1 MTLTGTRFVEVAADV
16 HVLRYPVL
24 DVNSVLVI
32 GSEIA
37 AVIDTLSTPDQGRE
51 LLAAVRAVTD
61 RPLVIINTH
70 HHFDHIFGNGVLADS
85 CPGSTIWAHEA
96 AAAELREHGTLWQR
110 QWYEECLALHP
121 DLAEPVLH
129 TELRPA
135 NRTIHT
141 ESTMD
146 IGGRLLELRH
156 LGRGHTEG
164 DLVVLVE
171 DAGVLIAGDLV
182 EQGSPPSFADSY
194 PLDWPDT
201 VTALLHLGAAA
212 TTVVPGHGAPVDLAF
227 VHGQHDELSQL
238 AWLIRDGHRDG
249 APAAAVA
256 ERAPYPASVA
266 LPAVTRGYAELDGQ
280 D

>member
-1 MTLTGTRFVEVAADV
+1 MTLAGTRFVEVATDI

-24 DVNSVLVI
+24 DVNSTLVV

-37 AVIDTLSTPDQGRE
+37 AVIDTLSTPEQGRE
-51 LLAAVRAVTD
+51 LLDAVRAVTD

-70 HHFDHIFGNGVLADS
+70 HHFDHTFGNAVIADS
-85 CPGSTIWAHEA
+85 SPGSTIWAHEA

-110 QWYEECLALHP
+110 QWYEECLADYP
-121 DLAEPVLH
+121 DLAEPVFR
-129 TELRPA
+129 TEIRPA
-135 NRTIHT
+135 NRTIRS

-146 IGGRLLELRH
+146 IGGRVLELRH

-164 DLVVLVE
+164 DLVVLVP

-182 EQGSPPSFADSY
+182 EQGSPPSFEDSY

-212 TTVVPGHGAPVDLAF
+212 NTVVPGHGAPVDLAF
-227 VHGQHDELSQL
+227 VHAQHDELTRL

-249 APAAAVA
+249 ADATVVA
-256 ERAPYPASVA
+256 QKAPYTASVSLMA
-266 LPAVTRGYAELDGQ
+266 ITRGYAELDGR